1 MFARRIVGIL
11 SAITLSTGGFLVVA
25 PSAQAVAP
33 SIMPTAQDFFWEWSD
48 GVDSKVR
55 TFRKSE
61 YKIGEN
67 LPQLV
72 VTAEPATPQ
81 QFVKLQ
87 YKQDGKWRREDGAAT
102 NSKGIAP
109 LTLNPYCED
118 GAWCEGTYKYR
129 LIVNGN
135 YTIFTINYEK

>member
-1 MFARRIVGIL
+1 MTTRRII
-11 SAITLSTGGFLVVA
+11 GGFAALAIFFGAVVTAA
-25 PSAQAVAP
+25 PVSQASSP
-33 SIMPTAQDFFWEWSD
+33 SIMPTVQDFFWEWSD

-61 YKIGEN
+61 YKIPEN
-67 LPQLV
+67 LPQLL

-87 YKQDGKWRREDGAAT
+87 FKQDGKWRREDGAAT
-102 NSKGIAP
+102 NSKGVAA
-109 LTLNPYCED
+109 LSFNPYCED
-118 GAWCEGTYKYR
+118 GKWCEGTFKYR

-135 YTIFTINYEK
+135 YTVFTINYE